1 MFMIHLITLKHQLSL
16 YNDKHKW
23 FHLFIK
29 LKSELRIIIINVQ
42 MISTTWNA
50 LIDLVFKLKI
60 NLQKQHALS
69 LKWHWNDDFHDQNK
83 ISKKFHLKQKKS
95 HQSVKIDLLSKSSI
109 GKNLSEITYY
119 ICSQKNYYINECID
133 EKAKK
138 MKSDVNQV
146 FVDLMIT

>member
-1 MFMIHLITLKHQLSL
+1 
-16 YNDKHKW
+16 
-23 FHLFIK
+23 
-29 LKSELRIIIINVQ
+29 
-42 MISTTWNA
+42 
-50 LIDLVFKLKI
+50 
-60 NLQKQHALS
+60 
-69 LKWHWNDDFHDQNK
+69 
-83 ISKKFHLKQKKS
+83 LKQKKS